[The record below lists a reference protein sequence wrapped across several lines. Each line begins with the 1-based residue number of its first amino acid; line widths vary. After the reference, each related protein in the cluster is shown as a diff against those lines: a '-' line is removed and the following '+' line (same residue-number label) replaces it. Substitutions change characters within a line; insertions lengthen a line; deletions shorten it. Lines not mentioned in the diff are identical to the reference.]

1 MYISNFMGLYVEP
14 DDIALLSNDT
24 LMDQYYQLGTLLD
37 EKKNNTFSEEA
48 CLILDD
54 IQCIYENEID
64 RRIDNGMLVFM

>member
-1 MYISNFMGLYVEP
+1 MGLYVEP